1 MAGNILE
8 RFQKNSVGS
17 AGRLIDYT
25 PVISSSGNF
34 TILYDIDAIL
44 NSWNNILI
52 TPRGSMDHD
61 PEYGS
66 TLYLYLFE
74 PADKFTEE
82 AIKNEIIRAIS
93 TYDNR
98 AIIKEITTTFYN
110 NMKGFNVSI
119 IVDYQGFK
127 TNLKVSIHEGTLRN
141 FE

>member
-17 AGRLIDYT
+17 SGRLIDYT

-34 TILYDIDAIL
+34 TILYDIDAVL

-93 TYDNR
+93 TYDSR

>member
-74 PADKFTEE
+74 PADQFTEE

-98 AIIKEITTTFYN
+98 AIMKEITTTFYN

>member
-74 PADKFTEE
+74 PADQFTEE

>member
-127 TNLKVSIHEGTLRN
+127 TNLKVSIHEIDLRN

>member
-66 TLYLYLFE
+66 TLYLYLF
-74 PADKFTEE
+74 
-82 AIKNEIIRAIS
+82 
-93 TYDNR
+93 
-98 AIIKEITTTFYN
+98 
-110 NMKGFNVSI
+110 
-119 IVDYQGFK
+119 
-127 TNLKVSIHEGTLRN
+127 
-141 FE
+141 